1 MGVGKGLDSLQE
13 ERAGLCA
20 SEKQGVSFGRVTDP
34 FLMAHRHP
42 SPDHVG
48 DAQDTL
54 PRAS

>member
-20 SEKQGVSFGRVTDP
+20 SEKQDVPFGRVTDP
-34 FLMAHRHP
+34 FLMVHHHS

-54 PRAS
+54 PSAS